1 MALIAPSTPR
11 IVVGVTGGIAAYKA
25 VSLVRALV
33 KRGADVTVIPT
44 ESALKFVGRPT
55 WEAISRNPV
64 ATELFDDVATVRHV
78 SLGQE
83 ADLIVI
89 APATAHSIASLAAG
103 LAGDL
108 LGTTVL
114 ASRAPLIIA
123 PAMHMEMW
131 DHASVRANIDILVSR
146 GVHILGPATGELTG
160 GDVGAGR
167 MVEADEIAQAAWAL
181 LAPQNLAGKTVLISA
196 GGTREALDPVRFLGN
211 RSTGEMGV
219 ELARAAQARGA
230 KVVLVAANLE
240 VSAPAGVEVLPAPTA
255 AAMHEVMVRRAPDA
269 DVIFLAAAV
278 ADWVPEAP
286 SVHKLSKKDMGD
298 TFSPTLVRAPD
309 IASELGAIK
318 RADQLLVGFAAE
330 TMKDPAEREISARKK
345 LGAKNLDA
353 VAVNEVGEQVGF
365 GNVETTLT
373 LFTSA
378 SPQSWSVT
386 GKKNS
391 VAGRLMDA
399 LLDR

>member
-114 ASRAPLIIA
+114 ASRAPLLIA
-123 PAMHMEMW
+123 PAMHTEMW

-255 AAMHEVMVRRAPDA
+255 AAMREVMVRQAPDA

>member
-114 ASRAPLIIA
+114 ASRAPLLIA
-123 PAMHMEMW
+123 PAMHTEMW

-240 VSAPAGVEVLPAPTA
+240 VSTPAGVEVLPAPTA
-255 AAMHEVMVRRAPDA
+255 AAMREVMVRRAPDA

>member
-114 ASRAPLIIA
+114 ASRAPLLIA
-123 PAMHMEMW
+123 PAMHTEMW

-240 VSAPAGVEVLPAPTA
+240 VSTPAGVEVLPAPTA
-255 AAMHEVMVRRAPDA
+255 AAMRDVMVRRAPDA

-391 VAGRLMDA
+391 VAGQLMDA

>member
-1 MALIAPSTPR
+1 MALIALSAPR

-114 ASRAPLIIA
+114 ASRAPLLIA
-123 PAMHMEMW
+123 PAMHTEMW

-240 VSAPAGVEVLPAPTA
+240 VSTPAGVEVLPAPTA
-255 AAMHEVMVRRAPDA
+255 AAMREVMVRRAPDA

>member
-1 MALIAPSTPR
+1 MALIALSAPR

-114 ASRAPLIIA
+114 ASRAPLLIA
-123 PAMHMEMW
+123 PAMHTEMW

-146 GVHILGPATGELTG
+146 GVHVLGPATGELTG

-240 VSAPAGVEVLPAPTA
+240 VSTPAGVEVLPAPTA
-255 AAMHEVMVRRAPDA
+255 AAMRDVMVRRAPDA

>member
-1 MALIAPSTPR
+1 MALIAPPTPR
-11 IVVGVTGGIAAYKA
+11 IVIGVTGGIAAYKA
-25 VSLVRALV
+25 VSVVRALV
-33 KRGADVTVIPT
+33 KRGAHVTVIPT

-78 SLGQE
+78 ALGQE

-114 ASRAPLIIA
+114 ASRAPVLIA
-123 PAMHMEMW
+123 PAMHTEMW

>member
-1 MALIAPSTPR
+1 MALIAPPAPR

-25 VSLVRALV
+25 VSVVRALV

-114 ASRAPLIIA
+114 ASRAPLLIA
-123 PAMHMEMW
+123 PAMHTEMW

-240 VSAPAGVEVLPAPTA
+240 VSTPAGVEVLPAPTA
-255 AAMHEVMVRRAPDA
+255 AAMRDVMVRRAPDA

>member
-114 ASRAPLIIA
+114 ASRAPLLIA
-123 PAMHMEMW
+123 PAMHTEMW

-255 AAMHEVMVRRAPDA
+255 AAMRDVMVRRAPDA

>member
-25 VSLVRALV
+25 VSVVRALV

-114 ASRAPLIIA
+114 ASRAPLLIA
-123 PAMHMEMW
+123 PAMHTEMW

-240 VSAPAGVEVLPAPTA
+240 VSTPAGVEVLPAPTA
-255 AAMHEVMVRRAPDA
+255 AAMRDVMVRRAPDA

>member
-1 MALIAPSTPR
+1 MALIALSAPR

-114 ASRAPLIIA
+114 ASRAPLLIA
-123 PAMHMEMW
+123 PAMHTEMW

-146 GVHILGPATGELTG
+146 GVHVLGPATGDLTG

-240 VSAPAGVEVLPAPTA
+240 VSTPAGVEVLPAPTA
-255 AAMHEVMVRRAPDA
+255 AAMRDVMVRRAPGA

>member
-78 SLGQE
+78 ALGQE

-114 ASRAPLIIA
+114 ASRAPLLIA
-123 PAMHMEMW
+123 PAMHTEMW

>member
-25 VSLVRALV
+25 VSVVRALV

-114 ASRAPLIIA
+114 ASRAPLLIA
-123 PAMHMEMW
+123 PAMHTEMW

-240 VSAPAGVEVLPAPTA
+240 VSTPAGVEVLPAPTA
-255 AAMHEVMVRRAPDA
+255 AAMRDVMVRRAPGA

>member
-1 MALIAPSTPR
+1 MALIAPPAPR

-25 VSLVRALV
+25 VSVVRAFV
-33 KRGADVTVIPT
+33 KRGAHVTVIPT

-78 SLGQE
+78 ALGQE

-114 ASRAPLIIA
+114 ASRAPLLIA
-123 PAMHMEMW
+123 PAMHTEMW

-240 VSAPAGVEVLPAPTA
+240 VSTPAGVEVLPAPTA
-255 AAMHEVMVRRAPDA
+255 AAMRDVMVRRAPDA

>member
-114 ASRAPLIIA
+114 ASRAPLLIA
-123 PAMHMEMW
+123 PAMHTEMW

-240 VSAPAGVEVLPAPTA
+240 VSTPAGVEVLPAPTA
-255 AAMHEVMVRRAPDA
+255 AAMRDVMVRRAPDA

>member
-114 ASRAPLIIA
+114 ASRAPLLIA
-123 PAMHMEMW
+123 PAMHTEMW

-391 VAGRLMDA
+391 VAGQLMDA

>member
-1 MALIAPSTPR
+1 MALIAPRAPR

-25 VSLVRALV
+25 VSVVRALV

-114 ASRAPLIIA
+114 ASRAPLLIA
-123 PAMHMEMW
+123 PAMHTEMW

-240 VSAPAGVEVLPAPTA
+240 VSTPAGVEVLPAPTA
-255 AAMHEVMVRRAPDA
+255 AAMRDVMVRQAPDA

>member
-114 ASRAPLIIA
+114 ASRAPLLIA
-123 PAMHMEMW
+123 PAMHTEMW

>member
-114 ASRAPLIIA
+114 ASRAPLLIA
-123 PAMHMEMW
+123 PAMHTEMW

-240 VSAPAGVEVLPAPTA
+240 VSTPAGVEVLPAPTA

>member
-1 MALIAPSTPR
+1 MALIALSAPR

-83 ADLIVI
+83 AGLIVI

-114 ASRAPLIIA
+114 ASRAPLLIA
-123 PAMHMEMW
+123 PAMHTEMW

-240 VSAPAGVEVLPAPTA
+240 VSTPAGVEVLPAPTA
-255 AAMHEVMVRRAPDA
+255 AAMRDVMVRRAPDA

>member
-25 VSLVRALV
+25 VSVVRALV

-78 SLGQE
+78 ALGQE

-114 ASRAPLIIA
+114 ASRAPLLIA
-123 PAMHMEMW
+123 PAMHTEMW

-240 VSAPAGVEVLPAPTA
+240 VSTPAGVEVLPAPTA
-255 AAMHEVMVRRAPDA
+255 AAMREVMVRQAPDA

>member
-114 ASRAPLIIA
+114 ASRAPLLIA
-123 PAMHMEMW
+123 PAMHTEMW

-386 GKKNS
+386 GKKYS
-391 VAGRLMDA
+391 LAGQLLDA